1 MNLCMTLI
9 ELVNILNKFLPI
21 LYYTNRDL
29 LIIIFMLN
37 RFRDGEKIATL
48 HIQVSLR
55 TPRMIAQPVS
65 TSC

>member
-55 TPRMIAQPVS
+55 TPIE
-65 TSC
+65 